1 MTLGLLWNRILFE
14 EACTTAIAAV
24 QHMPQLRVLHLE
36 PTAEDSLVPEDL
48 FTLGKHLQELCVL
61 GERAPPLNS
70 CPCSTYLP
78 SSEAV
83 HLDCPASRTPPC

>member
-61 GERAPPLNS
+61 GECFLSA
-70 CPCSTYLP
+70 
-78 SSEAV
+78 SSVAAHISQAMEQ
-83 HLDCPASRTPPC
+83 PAWSVR